1 MKLDPLSPKSNEKK
15 TDENKSPLQP
25 ANNKMSNMMK
35 NWLSKSASKPASGTD
50 AKSDTK
56 STTAIKNVDSN
67 AHKTHE
73 AKKVVDKEKEEK
85 AASKKVVDK
94 EKEEKPAVKKVADK
108 EKEEKVA
115 SKEDHK
121 AKTEKKV
128 ESKSTKSKIVE
139 EVRETRISP
148 IAESKSKTKKTTVE
162 KMSVEDEEDTPKT
175 KDKKQG
181 SKFYAAYMRREGPKN
196 PGSKRVPIGKKNCF
210 MGLKFLTTGV
220 LESLNRDEC
229 KEIIEKYGGSV
240 ISGVTK
246 KLDYLI
252 VGEDAGQSKLEK
264 ARELDIKQLSEDEF
278 LQLICKKSGIT
289 NPEYEND
296 DQESMTLNESAEQEK
311 GKSAKAIKKEE
322 VESIDMDEDDFVKE
336 KPKKLKK
343 LADLEDDDDD
353 TVTPKSKSKPK
364 TPEKSSVKVEKTEK
378 TTPIKKEAVSPA
390 KSMAKPVVEAK
401 PSKFYCF
408 FTCTV
413 LFVPL

>member
-56 STTAIKNVDSN
+56 STTASAAAIKNVDSN

-73 AKKVVDKEKEEK
+73 A
-85 AASKKVVDK
+85 KKVVDK

-289 NPEYEND
+289 NPKYEND
-296 DQESMTLNESAEQEK
+296 DLECMNLNESAEEEK
-311 GKSAKAIKKEE
+311 GKSTKAIKKEE
-322 VESIDMDEDDFVKE
+322 VESIEMDEDDFVKE

-378 TTPIKKEAVSPA
+378 TEKTTPIKKEAVSPA

-401 PSKFYCF
+401 PSKCCF
-408 FTCTV
+408 FILV
-413 LFVPL
+413 GYP